1 MTLAFQKEI
10 SALFRTHPLVLGYN
24 HAKQA
29 LWERGSA
36 GTLVRG
42 PESQE
47 GDREPLKSTIALA
60 IDVLF

>member
-29 LWERGSA
+29 LSALGPRGQTETS
-36 GTLVRG
+36 
-42 PESQE
+42 
-47 GDREPLKSTIALA
+47 LKIENLRHNKTTGKL
-60 IDVLF
+60 L